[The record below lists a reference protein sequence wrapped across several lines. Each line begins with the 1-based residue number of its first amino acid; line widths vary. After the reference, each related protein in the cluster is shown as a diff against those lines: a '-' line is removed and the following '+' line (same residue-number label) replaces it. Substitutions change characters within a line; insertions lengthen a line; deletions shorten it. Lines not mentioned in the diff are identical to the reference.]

1 MKYLLIGGAVVAIF
15 AYAWAGKAEANVYD
29 LPVAD
34 TYAKLTS
41 AKIEPGGQSVF
52 GRLDTSVSGNGENV
66 VYWRASGSHAAIRC
80 QADLTPEGNKTSIA
94 AYCDGGAAG
103 SGAAAGI
110 LMGMKRKRLIEH
122 IDSTL
127 EGRPYDNQLAQ
138 GSTAALW
145 PADVRQPDGSFGT
158 AVNDAIKMDRD
169 MRQGM
174 KEFEKEAK
182 KLGSAHQ
189 MEVRSQVPA
198 SATRPMTD
206 LSN

>member
-15 AYAWAGKAEANVYD
+15 AYAWAGKGEANVYD

-41 AKIEPGGQSVF
+41 AKIEPGGQGVF

-80 QADLTPEGNKTSIA
+80 QADLTPEGNQTKIA

-103 SGAAAGI
+103 SGAATGM

-127 EGRPYDNQLAQ
+127 EGRPYDSQLAL

-182 KLGSAHQ
+182 KLGSAQQ
-189 MEVRSQVPA
+189 MEVRSKIPA
-198 SATRPMTD
+198 TATRPMTD

>member
-1 MKYLLIGGAVVAIF
+1 MKYLLLGGAVAAII
-15 AYAWAGKAEANVYD
+15 AYAWMGKGEANVYS

-41 AKIEPGGQSVF
+41 AKVEPGGQGVF

-66 VYWRASGSHAAIRC
+66 VYWRASGAHAAIRC
-80 QADLTPEGNKTSIA
+80 QADLTPEGSSKTRIT
-94 AYCDGGAAG
+94 AYCDGGSG
-103 SGAAAGI
+103 PSGAAAGM
-110 LMGMKRKRLIEH
+110 LMGMKRKSLIEH
-122 IDSTL
+122 IDATL
-127 EGRPYDNQLAQ
+127 DGRAYDPRRAQ
-138 GSTAALW
+138 GETAALW

-182 KLGSAHQ
+182 K
-189 MEVRSQVPA
+189 RSVETQDRKSVV
-198 SATRPMTD
+198 
-206 LSN
+206 

>member
-15 AYAWAGKAEANVYD
+15 AYAWSGKAEANVYD
-29 LPVAD
+29 MPVAE

-41 AKIEPGGQSVF
+41 TKIEPGGQGAF
-52 GRLDTSVSGNGENV
+52 GRLDTAVSGNGENV

-80 QADLTPEGNKTSIA
+80 QADLAPEGSKTRITA
-94 AYCDGGAAG
+94 FCDGGAAG
-103 SGAAAGI
+103 SGAAAGM

-122 IDSTL
+122 IDATL
-127 EGRPYDNQLAQ
+127 EGRPYDNQLAM

-174 KEFEKEAK
+174 KEFEKLEK
-182 KLGSAHQ
+182 KVSAEYQSQ
-189 MEVRSQVPA
+189 MRSQMP
-198 SATRPMTD
+198 SAATKPMTD